1 MIADLVEQITLTV
14 FKEFFY
20 VRWFTDQ
27 GLWSL
32 DGSDADGQAAY
43 GYFGKTLEGLG
54 QGCHLVSFGYG
65 AVRYDL
71 QQFLLFVLQG
81 TVVVEIFVAQ
91 GPEIYF

>member
-1 MIADLVEQITLTV
+1 MISDLVEQITLTV

-20 VRWFTDQ
+20 VCWFTDQ

-43 GYFGKTLEGLG
+43 GDFGQALEGLG
-54 QGCHLVSFGYG
+54 QGCHFVSFGYG
-65 AVRYDL
+65 AVGYDL